1 MWYNIIR
8 DQVVAELIWL
18 GGRVVMRKGEQTR
31 QEIIRKAA
39 PIFNQ
44 KGYDGAALSD
54 LMRATGLEKGGIYR
68 HFDSKQ
74 QLAGEAFDY
83 AWKLAI
89 DTRFEGT
96 QDIPNAVD
104 RLKLF
109 VRNFRDRRAG
119 LVPGGCPLL
128 NTAIDSDDGNPQLRK
143 KVRQALDYW
152 LNRLE
157 SIAEE
162 GKQRGEIRSAIDSAE
177 LAMMIISSLEGGLMI
192 SRLQRRDDALDFA
205 CRHLEEYL
213 EAATRANKSK
223 IQAAKS

>member
-1 MWYNIIR
+1 
-8 DQVVAELIWL
+8 
-18 GGRVVMRKGEQTR
+18 MRKGEQTR

-44 KGYDGAALSD
+44 RGYDGAALSD

-68 HFDSKQ
+68 HFESKE
-74 QLAGEAFDY
+74 QLAAEAFDY

-96 QDIPNAVD
+96 EDVPNAVD

-128 NTAIDSDDGNPQLRK
+128 NTAIDSDDAHPRMRRK
-143 KVRQALDYW
+143 ARQALDYW
-152 LNRLE
+152 LGRLE

-162 GKQRGEIRSAIDSAE
+162 GTRRGEVRSAVDSEE
-177 LAMMIISSLEGGLMI
+177 LATLIVNTLEGGLMV
-192 SRLQRRDDALDFA
+192 SRLQRRDDALDLA
-205 CRHLEEYL
+205 CRHLEEYF
-213 EAATRANKSK
+213 ETVVRAKESKKRAEKS
-223 IQAAKS
+223 

>member
-1 MWYNIIR
+1 
-8 DQVVAELIWL
+8 
-18 GGRVVMRKGEQTR
+18 MRKGEQTR

-44 KGYDGAALSD
+44 RGYDGAALSD

-96 QDIPNAVD
+96 LGIPNTVD

-152 LNRLE
+152 LNRLQ

-162 GKQRGEIRSAIDSAE
+162 GKQRGEIHSAIDSAE
-177 LAMMIISSLEGGLMI
+177 LAMLIVSSLEGGLMV
-192 SRLQRRDDALDFA
+192 SRLQRRDDALDSA
-205 CRHLEEYL
+205 CRHLEKYL
-213 EAATRANKSK
+213 ETTTRESKSK
-223 IQAAKS
+223 IKAEKS